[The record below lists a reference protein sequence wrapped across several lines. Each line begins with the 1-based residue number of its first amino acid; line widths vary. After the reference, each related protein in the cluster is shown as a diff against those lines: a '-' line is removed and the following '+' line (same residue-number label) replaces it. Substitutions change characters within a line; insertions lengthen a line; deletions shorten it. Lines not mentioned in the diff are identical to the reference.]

1 MTTDT
6 IKISQEINFNG
17 LPTWISV
24 GGTLTPG
31 EDVLDG
37 LRQLQKSITDYH
49 AEEAKKYQSHNW
61 AKSEPPYPDKQ
72 VDKPT
77 PKDNMITAITTCTEV
92 ATLETFR
99 KLAASKPEFQKAFD
113 NRLKELQP

>member
-77 PKDNMITAITTCTEV
+77 KTMIEEMEACDTYTDIKSFQFTIKNEQEKAVYE
-92 ATLETFR
+92 R
-99 KLAASKPEFQKAFD
+99 KLT
-113 NRLKELQP
+113 ELSPKN